1 MKKVTKTLVN
11 KTMSNISIKLNLLQ
25 LICSVKKMQAKS
37 GLIDC
42 LVIPIEQNHLFKGE
56 KGIYLDIMAFEIKN
70 KKGDSKDTHLLK
82 QSLPKEDYEA
92 LTDEEKKEIPIIGNA
107 ILWTG
112 FSEQE
117 PKSSVAPISEDDDL
131 PF

>member
-1 MKKVTKTLVN
+1 MA
-11 KTMSNISIKLNLLQ
+11 NISIKLNLLQ

-42 LVIPIEQNHLFKGE
+42 LVIPIDQNHLFKGE

-107 ILWTG
+107 IVWG
-112 FSEQE
+112 YSEQE
-117 PKSSVAPISEDDDL
+117 PKSSPAAIDEDSDL